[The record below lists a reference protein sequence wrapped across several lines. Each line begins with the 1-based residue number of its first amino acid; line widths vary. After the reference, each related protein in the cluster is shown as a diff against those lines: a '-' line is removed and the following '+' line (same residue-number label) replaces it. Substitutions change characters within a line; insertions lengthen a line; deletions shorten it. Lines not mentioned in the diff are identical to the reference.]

1 MAVRYVHDEQIKN
14 SIKAASVGAAYSNF
28 RKNKYLPMRRK
39 VRKLDFENDSEAFE
53 KCADILNAYWD
64 EIKAFE
70 VTVGK
75 TDNSKLHT
83 TFLEEFSCYFLEK
96 IPAFKGF
103 DVFKNGVFAGLK
115 MNNDQ
120 TVGLITKDVD
130 FCIGK
135 EIKAKFGKQ
144 TFNLKLP
151 VISVEMKTYTDKTMF
166 GEITNTARKLKGA
179 NPQSKVILLMW
190 VNSLTT
196 DSVIEAGCESFLD
209 EIVVMSDKKRPSS
222 GPTPIVFTEVGLK
235 DYWNVMDAA
244 FKEAFV
250 SYNMPTMGRLM
261 TYLRFMN
268 SLREEGDD

>member
-1 MAVRYVHDEQIKN
+1 MSVRYVHDEQIKN
-14 SIKAASVGAAYSNF
+14 SIKNPVFGVAYSDF
-28 RKNKYLPMRRK
+28 RKKKYLPMRRK
-39 VRKLDFENDSEAFE
+39 VRKLDFENDDKAFE
-53 KCADILNAYWD
+53 KCANILNKYWD
-64 EIKAFE
+64 EIKKFE
-70 VTVGK
+70 NLVGK

-83 TFLEEFSCYFLEK
+83 TYLEEFSCYFLEK
-96 IPAFKGF
+96 ISLFKGF
-103 DVFKNGVFAGLK
+103 DVFKDGVFAGLK

-135 EIKAKFGKQ
+135 EVKSKFGTQ
-144 TFNLKLP
+144 HFTLKLP

-179 NPQSKVILLMW
+179 NPQSKVILLTW
-190 VNSLTT
+190 VNSLKP

-209 EIVVMSDKKRPSS
+209 EIVVMSDLKRTKS
-222 GPTPIVFTEVGLK
+222 GSTPIVFTETGLK

-250 SYNMPTMGRLM
+250 SYTMPTMGRLM

-268 SLREEGDD
+268 ATEKEED